1 MIETHGP
8 PGRVGSCAPFA
19 PALARCRDIADGRRA
34 LSQAPLALSREAFVE
49 ALDGATADDADL
61 AWAAEG

>member
-1 MIETHGP
+1 MNFASTCSEC
-8 PGRVGSCAPFA
+8 CAARHRARP
-19 PALARCRDIADGRRA
+19 LAVRRDIADGRRA

>member
-1 MIETHGP
+1 MRSGLRAI
-8 PGRVGSCAPFA
+8 A

-61 AWAAEG
+61 AWAAEW

>member
-1 MIETHGP
+1 MAIAGAIA
-8 PGRVGSCAPFA
+8 GAMAGAIA